1 MSTYT
6 RIKTFFRVV
15 VRRTKAKINCADVN
29 LLPFGLEYNYELI
42 KKIVKDWKQQNTND
56 LSE

>member
-1 MSTYT
+1 MSADT
-6 RIKTFFRVV
+6 RRKAFFRVCF
-15 VRRTKAKINCADVN
+15 RRTKAKINCADVN

-42 KKIVKDWKQQNTND
+42 KEMIKDWKQQNTND

>member
-1 MSTYT
+1 MNIYT
-6 RIKTFFRVV
+6 KIKAFFRVFF
-15 VRRTKAKINCADVN
+15 RRTKAKIYCADVN

-42 KKIVKDWKQQNTND
+42 KEMIKDWKQQNTND